1 MVNFHV
7 TTTGVILVLVVAL
20 VDLGSTT
27 AELSTLV
34 AALGMILFGTMISF
48 Q

>member
-1 MVNFHV
+1 MTNFHV
-7 TTTGVILVLVVAL
+7 TVTGIILILVVAF
-20 VDLGSTT
+20 VDIGSTT